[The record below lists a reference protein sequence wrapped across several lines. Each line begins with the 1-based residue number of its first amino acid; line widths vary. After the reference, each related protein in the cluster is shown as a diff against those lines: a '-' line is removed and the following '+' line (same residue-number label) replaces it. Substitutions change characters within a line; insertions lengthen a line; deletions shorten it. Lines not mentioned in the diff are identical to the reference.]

1 MAIEKRPTTTTVDLD
16 GPQLVSTL
24 KKAGLDP
31 KKLNLKGA
39 LGKGVDVEEL
49 QSRLRGTGTE
59 AAAAGW
65 KVSVTISYE

>member
-1 MAIEKRPTTTTVDLD
+1 MADEKRPTTTTIDLD
-16 GPQLVSTL
+16 GPQLISTL

-39 LGKGVDVEEL
+39 LGKGIDVEEL
-49 QSRLRGTGTE
+49 QSRLRAPATE
-59 AAAAGW
+59 AAAGW